1 MTIAPR
7 RYTEV
12 HKCRSFRP
20 PLVLAVAAIMLLG
33 YSSVKA
39 GEDLWRELQSGR
51 VFQANFYQAYEED
64 TFGVYAYPTFLTAPP
79 PANVPIFAKM
89 TGRTEGGSRIL
100 ILSDGPDFSQRGN
113 QLQLTEKEY
122 RQLYVQD
129 QRYVVGRPMVVYGRT
144 TSTYSMAELL
154 EDPRILEEY
163 GLEPEGVSQW
173 FQAFLDQ
180 ARALEEKQMDRLL
193 KLTKEDLGM
202 DESFPDDAGQRLHAV
217 YERGQQVMKTV
228 EIREGVTGVVGV
240 ESRRGPNIDYHMSLE
255 SGKEVSQP
263 VQFDYSRPL
272 GDMESFRM
280 INPLAVDDADVSV
293 SIGHKSRAGT
303 IAIDLHAYVPVC
315 DHNGCETEDTR
326 LGTVTITIADPCSDS
341 ED

>member
-1 MTIAPR
+1 MRHMTITPR

-20 PLVLAVAAIMLLG
+20 PLVLAVAAIMLFG

-51 VFQANFYQAYEED
+51 VFQANFYQAHEED

-79 PANVPIFAKM
+79 HANVPIFAKM

-122 RQLYVQD
+122 RQLYVQN

-228 EIREGVTGVVGV
+228 EIREGVTGVFRFLAGLFRFLAGAPLLLLGHDGAVALGFHLTSGLLGLLARRVGLDV
-240 ESRRGPNIDYHMSLE
+240 LRCADDDPNEEH
-255 SGKEVSQP
+255 
-263 VQFDYSRPL
+263 
-272 GDMESFRM
+272 
-280 INPLAVDDADVSV
+280 
-293 SIGHKSRAGT
+293 
-303 IAIDLHAYVPVC
+303 
-315 DHNGCETEDTR
+315 
-326 LGTVTITIADPCSDS
+326 
-341 ED
+341 